1 MEGWIKLHRK
11 LLEWEWY
18 DDSKTKSFFIH
29 CLLKANFETKRW
41 HGFTIPAGA
50 FVTSLSKLNE
60 ETGLSIAEIRTCI
73 AKLTKSGEIEKA
85 PVNHKLFTL
94 IKVCNY
100 DFYQSQAIGSNIA
113 STNEQQTIDKPETN
127 KKHSKNNQTT
137 TTKKEKKK
145 ENSIIKEEIEIND
158 DFSKENEVIKAIINF
173 FDMDIIQDLTE
184 KDQKKWLAEI
194 QYLNQNDGYTYE
206 DIKNVI
212 IWART
217 HEFWSGNLLTLDG
230 VSKKYG
236 GVSKFQKIQKQYKL
250 KMNNNG
256 KNITHHQADQYKKL
270 AADIYQDTRL
280 R

>member
-1 MEGWIKLHRK
+1 M
-11 LLEWEWY
+11 
-18 DDSKTKSFFIH
+18 
-29 CLLKANFETKRW
+29 
-41 HGFTIPAGA
+41 
-50 FVTSLSKLNE
+50 
-60 ETGLSIAEIRTCI
+60 
-73 AKLTKSGEIEKA
+73 
-85 PVNHKLFTL
+85 
-94 IKVCNY
+94 
-100 DFYQSQAIGSNIA
+100 
-113 STNEQQTIDKPETN
+113 
-127 KKHSKNNQTT
+127 
-137 TTKKEKKK
+137 
-145 ENSIIKEEIEIND
+145 
-158 DFSKENEVIKAIINF
+158 IKAIINF

-236 GVSKFQKIQKQYKL
+236 GVSKFQKMLKQYKL